1 MINGCVMNITFRH
14 FEIVDAVIKC
24 QSITRAASMLEMT
37 QPGLTRA
44 IKTLEDQIEKDLFI
58 RTPRGLEPSEAA
70 LIILKRYTNIASGL
84 ASIISEI
91 EQIKSL
97 NGSKLTLAASIIASH
112 TSVYEAVG
120 RMNKKYKK
128 LEFNIS
134 QKDWQ
139 LITKDIL
146 AGDIELGIMEL
157 GTAEFDPVFETE
169 LLNTDPIYF
178 YARAGHPLANHDTLT
193 LDQLKQYP
201 LCCWPLPPSLKEYF
215 GDNLGAFGRYDPL
228 TGVLQ
233 CAIDTY
239 DFLGIRQVVANS
251 DALGL
256 APRAMLNSPF
266 IGEDLVI
273 LDKFEAPWLQAR
285 YGFVHLRQTKLSPA
299 TVEFMALVRDI
310 ELEKQKQAEPPAL
323 PTRKSAK
330 R

>member
-1 MINGCVMNITFRH
+1 MNITLRH

-24 QSITRAASMLEMT
+24 QSITRAAALLEMT

-44 IKTLEDQIEKDLFI
+44 IKALEDQIGKDLFI
-58 RTPRGLEPSEAA
+58 RTPRGLDPTDAA
-70 LIILKRYTNIASGL
+70 RIILKRYTKIASGL
-84 ASIISEI
+84 AGIVNEI

-97 NGSKLTLAASIIASH
+97 NGSKLNLATGIMASH

-120 RMNKKYKK
+120 KMSKRYKQ

-146 AGDIELGIMEL
+146 AGEIDLGIMEL
-157 GTAEFDPVFETE
+157 GTAEFDPVFKTE
-169 LLNTDPIYF
+169 LLSTSPVYF
-178 YARAGHPLANHDTLT
+178 YARANHPLAKQNKLT
-193 LDQLKQYP
+193 LDHLKQYQ
-201 LCCWPLPPSLKEYF
+201 LCCWSLPPRLKEHL
-215 GDNLGAFGRYDPL
+215 GDNLGAFGHYDPL
-228 TGVLQ
+228 TGALH
-233 CAIDTY
+233 CAINTY
-239 DFLGIRQVVANS
+239 DFYGIRQIVANS
-251 DALGL
+251 DALSL
-256 APRAMLNSPF
+256 APRAMLNSTF
-266 IGEDLVI
+266 IGDDVVI
-273 LDKFEAPWLQAR
+273 LDQFDAPWLHAR

-299 TVEFMALVRDI
+299 TIEFMALVRDI